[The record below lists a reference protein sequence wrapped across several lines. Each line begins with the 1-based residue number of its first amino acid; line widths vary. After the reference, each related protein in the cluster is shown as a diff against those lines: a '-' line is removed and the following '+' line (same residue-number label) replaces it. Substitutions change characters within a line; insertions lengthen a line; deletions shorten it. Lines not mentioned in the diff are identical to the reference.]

1 MLIKRLVEEIFQV
14 FMDREAL
21 GNKLLYA
28 YPLLEVWI
36 ELNQS
41 LSPQLF
47 IFDRLADLVLDS
59 FIFYGNKAL
68 KITFVATLQAFI

>member
-1 MLIKRLVEEIFQV
+1 
-14 FMDREAL
+14 MDREAL
-21 GNKLLYA
+21 GDKFLYA

-68 KITFVATLQAFI
+68 KITFVATLLAFI

>member
-14 FMDREAL
+14 FMDREPL

-68 KITFVATLQAFI
+68 KITFVATLQSFI

>member
-1 MLIKRLVEEIFQV
+1 
-14 FMDREAL
+14 MDREAL
-21 GNKLLYA
+21 GDKLLYA

-47 IFDRLADLVLDS
+47 IFDRLAALVLDS

-68 KITFVATLQAFI
+68 KVTL